1 MSESAWALPPQ
12 RSLPEIVAER
22 VVEAIRQGE
31 LKPGERIVEIQLAK
45 KLGVSRGPL
54 REALKMLEA
63 AHIVA
68 SQRARGTF
76 VADISAEDILQM
88 MVVRATLEGMAARLV
103 AGNRTAQTLGPLE
116 DILDRLDE
124 AARANRPDEMRELDW
139 LFHETVCRLADND
152 FLLNGWSAISNLIR
166 VFLREHTGFE
176 RDRET
181 VLANHRKML
190 DAIAS
195 GTPDEA
201 ERAFRESIL
210 CSSQAKL
217 KVPLPEGLLAN

>member
-1 MSESAWALPPQ
+1 MNDTAWALPPQ

-22 VVEAIRQGE
+22 VVEAIRLGE
-31 LKPGERIVEIQLAK
+31 LEPGERIVEIQLAK

-63 AHIVA
+63 AHIVV

-103 AGNRTAQTLGPLE
+103 AGNRTPGVLAPLD
-116 DILDRLDE
+116 DILNRLDQ
-124 AARANRPDEMRELDW
+124 AARAGHADEMRELDW
-139 LFHETVCRLADND
+139 LFHETVCRQANNT
-152 FLLNGWSAISNLIR
+152 FLLSGWSAISNLIR

-181 VLANHRKML
+181 VVANHRRMFEAL
-190 DAIAS
+190 AS

-201 ERAFRESIL
+201 EQTFRNSIL
-210 CSSQAKL
+210 RSSHAKL
-217 KVPLPEGLLAN
+217 DVPLPEGLLAI